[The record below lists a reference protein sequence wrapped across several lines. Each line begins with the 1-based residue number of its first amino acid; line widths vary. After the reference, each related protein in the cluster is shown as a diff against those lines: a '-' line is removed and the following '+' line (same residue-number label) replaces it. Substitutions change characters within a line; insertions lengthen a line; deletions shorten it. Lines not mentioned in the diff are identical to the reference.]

1 MGVSRSSC
9 TPEAQ
14 VAFDAEPEEER
25 KEALLRT
32 AKAGA
37 KGWKKPSRAVPKPLM
52 TRLADEVGNGWVM
65 IFRAEDA
72 IDLLPN
78 RCLSHIYLI
87 YKGTI

>member
-1 MGVSRSSC
+1 
-9 TPEAQ
+9 
-14 VAFDAEPEEER
+14 
-25 KEALLRT
+25 
-32 AKAGA
+32 
-37 KGWKKPSRAVPKPLM
+37 M